1 MKKLLITILMLTAGF
16 VFANAQLNKAIIDTL
31 DPLIIKG
38 ETLDRAIFAL
48 KPADPSGE
56 KEEDNFLLDF
66 FSYLKKM
73 ELKHPNAL
81 CLNKK
86 KELLARLLDISE
98 SFKRAEELGQAA
110 NVRQVYAIICD
121 KVQYITDN
129 ILMPG

>member
-38 ETLDRAIFAL
+38 AALDRVIFAL

-56 KEEDNFLLDF
+56 KETDNFLQDF
-66 FSYLKKM
+66 FSYVKAM

-81 CLNKK
+81 CPAKK
-86 KELLARLLDISE
+86 EELLARLQDISE
-98 SFKRAEELGQAA
+98 SFRRAEELGSAA
-110 NVRQVYAIICD
+110 NVRQVYSVICD

-129 ILMPG
+129 ILMAN